1 MTVTFV
7 DDRDDPPL
15 SEDFEPEILR
25 VLADSILASEGLDSA
40 TEVAISL
47 IAVAPMTAL
56 NESHMDKSGPTDV
69 LSFPLEE
76 LDPGTLPEVLADGPP
91 VNLGDVFIC
100 PQVVAD
106 NASSAGVRLRDEMA
120 LMVVHGL
127 LHLLGY
133 DHVVDSEAEQME
145 QRERDLMAA
154 AGLVRP

>member
-7 DDRDDPPL
+7 DDRSVTPL
-15 SEDFEPEILR
+15 SEDFELGVLR
-25 VLADSILASEGLDSA
+25 ALANATLLSEGLPSD

-47 IAVAPMTAL
+47 LDVAAMAEL
-56 NESHMDKSGPTDV
+56 NEAHMGKSGPTDV
-69 LSFPLEE
+69 LSFPLED
-76 LDPGTLPEVLADGPP
+76 LAPGSLPQAMSDGPP

-100 PQVVAD
+100 PGVVAN
-106 NASSAGVRLRDEMA
+106 NAAAARVRLRDEMA

>member
-1 MTVTFV
+1 MTVTIV
-7 DDRDDPPL
+7 DDRSNTPL
-15 SEDFEPEILR
+15 SEDFESGVLR
-25 VLADSILASEGLDSA
+25 ALANATLLSEGLPSD

-47 IAVAPMTAL
+47 LDVAAMAEL
-56 NESHMDKSGPTDV
+56 NEAHMGKSGPTDV
-69 LSFPLEE
+69 LSFPLED
-76 LDPGTLPEVLADGPP
+76 LAPGSLPQAMSDGPP

-100 PQVVAD
+100 PGVVAN
-106 NASSAGVRLRDEMA
+106 NAAAARVRLRDEMA